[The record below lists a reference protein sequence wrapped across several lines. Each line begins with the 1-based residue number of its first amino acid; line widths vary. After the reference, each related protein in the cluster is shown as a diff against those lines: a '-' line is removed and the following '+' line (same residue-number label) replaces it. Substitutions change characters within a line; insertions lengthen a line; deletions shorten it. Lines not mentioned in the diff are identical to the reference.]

1 MISLKD
7 YTHKYI
13 GHYHNLFEESL
24 LSNQYNETT
33 VTESFEHCSRRI
45 IMPGRIDHRN
55 YLDVKIGY
63 CTPPFIRQILI
74 FSYCLMAIDSGYFL
88 DRVTWSM
95 VVWTEHREIE
105 QQIGAVKT
113 NHRHVINNWYATLC
127 EPMVMDS
134 WISKSKWERRWGVQN
149 QLLTT
154 HTQFGMRIGK
164 NKPAGQFEVLYID
177 GRWWKDV
184 SMFQN
189 QSEGKNRVLNW
200 RYLTYALP
208 MQGLCS
214 DFLRKHSPHAL
225 SWGST

>member
-1 MISLKD
+1 
-7 YTHKYI
+7 
-13 GHYHNLFEESL
+13 
-24 LSNQYNETT
+24 
-33 VTESFEHCSRRI
+33 
-45 IMPGRIDHRN
+45 MPGRIDHRN
-55 YLDVKIGY
+55 YLDVKMGY